1 MKLMFWRE
9 QELLF
14 MDLTSVL
21 ILATRELIFVLSSWH
36 TALFWI
42 WYGNNVENTLM
53 PWLLNDVYPKSWTF
67 QFPRLSQWAG
77 AQKAGRKHGQDSW
90 PDQAKCIVHSTECH
104 GQTKNWGGS
113 PGRQTYHGLG
123 MGLASVIRLGA
134 IVLYNLFFL
143 GLLPLWLCLSFFVF
157 LPLFVYT
164 LVLVS
169 LLTFPS
175 IPLRVQEGPEQLL
188 YGTLS
193 PAGVKL
199 WQPGRYKNFLVL
211 LQALKAQSS
220 GKKA

>member
-1 MKLMFWRE
+1 
-9 QELLF
+9 

-21 ILATRELIFVLSSWH
+21 ILAMRELIFVLSSWH

-53 PWLLNDVYPKSWTF
+53 PWLLSDVYPKSRTF
-67 QFPRLSQWAG
+67 QFPRLCQWAG
-77 AQKAGRKHGQDSW
+77 AQKAGRKHGQDSR
-90 PDQAKCIVHSTECH
+90 PDQAKCIVHSIECH

-123 MGLASVIRLGA
+123 MGLASVSRLGA
-134 IVLYNLFFL
+134 IVLYKLLFL
-143 GLLPLWLCLSFFVF
+143 GLLPLCLCLSFFVF
-157 LPLFVYT
+157 LPPFVYT

-175 IPLRVQEGPEQLL
+175 IPLRVQEGLSSCCTVLCCQLGL
-188 YGTLS
+188 NCNNQGDT
-193 PAGVKL
+193 
-199 WQPGRYKNFLVL
+199 RIFLVL